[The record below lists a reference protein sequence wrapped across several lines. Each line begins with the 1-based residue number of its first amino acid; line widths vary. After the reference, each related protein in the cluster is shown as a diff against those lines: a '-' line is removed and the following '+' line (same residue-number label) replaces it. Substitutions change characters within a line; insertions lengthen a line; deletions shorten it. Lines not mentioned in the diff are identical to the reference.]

1 MNTQEE
7 FAAQANTLASEIM
20 EGNLQQPVAVLV
32 PACMTVVLNGV
43 LSAPDEQIAQ
53 AMLTSVRSMVD
64 YIEQQMVLQF
74 ASPAGGQVH

>member
-7 FAAQANTLASEIM
+7 FQSQANALASQIM

-53 AMLTSVRSMVD
+53 EMMTAVRNMVD

-74 ASPAGGQVH
+74 AAPAGGQVH